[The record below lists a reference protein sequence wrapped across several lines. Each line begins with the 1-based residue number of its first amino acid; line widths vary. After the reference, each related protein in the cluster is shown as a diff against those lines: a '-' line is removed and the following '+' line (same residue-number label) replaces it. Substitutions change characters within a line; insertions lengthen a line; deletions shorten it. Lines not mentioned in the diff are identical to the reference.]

1 MLKLR
6 TSSLK
11 FDTST
16 AIARKNTKGL
26 IGLLGVVIL
35 GALMV
40 VGQQRKPMP
49 KKEISVTDRFENA
62 IKARE
67 PNFKLANQLV
77 RNNRQE
83 KYTLQGWK
91 SDEDL
96 VSATTYELASQ
107 EEAAKMLKKSL
118 DAPMSVPV
126 QTINLRQLGDE
137 AYMRLNNYGKEGQT
151 DLLFR
156 KGNFVIIMSASTP
169 DVVRRFA
176 AHIANEIQLIVG
188 SPATN

>member
-1 MLKLR
+1 VLKLR